1 MCRDEDGWNSYT
13 AGGLVL
19 VKLHSIHLRHL
30 KIHDQA
36 FGETIWQRRE
46 EFSSGTKVMTRKDRE
61 RNNRLKARSTA
72 ESSSTMA
79 MHGDVSATRNPCP
92 LP

>member
-13 AGGLVL
+13 AASKVL

-36 FGETIWQRRE
+36 FGETIWQ
-46 EFSSGTKVMTRKDRE
+46 
-61 RNNRLKARSTA
+61 
-72 ESSSTMA
+72 
-79 MHGDVSATRNPCP
+79 
-92 LP
+92 